1 MLDQNTQV
9 RIGDVLTMAGI
20 LTNDQL
26 DDRLEIA
33 QTIGQP
39 LGQTLLQL
47 GDLSKHQLRC
57 VVHVQSLVVDGLL
70 DQARAVDAVKLVVNQ
85 DLALEEALEQVGFAN
100 DNAWSAR
107 LGQLLVDSGVI
118 TRKRLARGLV
128 CSTNQCCPLG
138 HALIQL
144 GLLNPAVLT
153 LALSLQKDIR
163 TGKKTRDQA
172 LQELRNSAD
181 VPTQRFTVEDF
192 QPPQG

>member
-1 MLDQNTQV
+1 MPDQNTQV

-20 LTNDQL
+20 LTAEQL

-33 QTIGQP
+33 KTIGQP

-70 DQARAVDAVKLVVNQ
+70 DQVRAVEAIKLVVVN
-85 DLALEEALEQVGFAN
+85 DITVEAALEAVGFAN
-100 DNAWSAR
+100 DSAWSAR

-144 GLLNPAVLT
+144 GLLNPAILT
-153 LALSLQKDIR
+153 LALSLQRDIR

-172 LQELRNSAD
+172 LQELRGCAE
-181 VPTQRFTVEDF
+181 VPTQRLTAEDF
-192 QPPQG
+192 QQPR